1 MTKKVALVRNIIIVL
16 LFLEIIVFYGLYG
29 IFSMIN
35 MLPFSLYVTIRNGIL
50 IALLFYLGYVLN
62 SNAVS
67 VAEALNEDSN
77 NALIFGGVGIIQYDE
92 SRNITWIS
100 DLLSAMGLKIIGL
113 KLLDWQPT
121 LAGLFESDDIR
132 IIDVKGKKF
141 ECYNSEET
149 RMIFLKDI
157 TQYYSLEQDY
167 DDGQI
172 CMAYITIDNFDETLE
187 NADES
192 KAAQIQST
200 SRKVIVD
207 WAYENGMIIR
217 RFKSG
222 GYMAFFNE
230 RIYKKLV
237 EDKFS
242 ILDEFKKKSMELD
255 EVITLSIGI
264 GRGTRVLRELEENAT
279 AALRLTYSRGGDQV
293 VIKSGKDNIRFFGGT
308 TDTYE
313 KSSKVR
319 ARVIATSLSG
329 VIKRSSNVFVM
340 GHKFSD
346 LDSLGGSLAM
356 ARLVEAYDKKVKI
369 VIDFNSLEEKT
380 RYVAMKMRED
390 DRYEDL
396 LCSYN
401 EALEMV
407 NKDSLLVL
415 VDHHKSSLSI
425 ASGLL
430 DVVKNKV
437 VIDHHRRGEDFIEM
451 PILTYLEPSA
461 SSTVE
466 LIVELCGYQ
475 NVDVKFNEM
484 DATIM
489 YAGMLVDTNYFK
501 QRVGVRTFQSAARLK
516 ELNANVVQ
524 AYELLEDS
532 FEKTK
537 EILDITKTAV
547 RYRDHILIA
556 HGEENEEH
564 QSSAF
569 AKASN
574 QLLSVQDVLATFTVG
589 RLNKNTVAISGRS
602 SRDINV
608 QMIME
613 KLGGGGHFTMA
624 ACQITDKSIDEV
636 IEMLHNA
643 IDAYFNER
651 GDV

>member
-1 MTKKVALVRNIIIVL
+1 M
-16 LFLEIIVFYGLYG
+16 
-29 IFSMIN
+29 
-35 MLPFSLYVTIRNGIL
+35 
-50 IALLFYLGYVLN
+50 
-62 SNAVS
+62 
-67 VAEALNEDSN
+67 
-77 NALIFGGVGIIQYDE
+77 
-92 SRNITWIS
+92 
-100 DLLSAMGLKIIGL
+100 
-113 KLLDWQPT
+113 
-121 LAGLFESDDIR
+121 
-132 IIDVKGKKF
+132 
-141 ECYNSEET
+141 
-149 RMIFLKDI
+149 
-157 TQYYSLEQDY
+157 EQDY

-415 VDHHKSSLSI
+415 VDHHKSSS
-425 ASGLL
+425 
-430 DVVKNKV
+430 
-437 VIDHHRRGEDFIEM
+437 
-451 PILTYLEPSA
+451 
-461 SSTVE
+461 
-466 LIVELCGYQ
+466 
-475 NVDVKFNEM
+475 
-484 DATIM
+484 
-489 YAGMLVDTNYFK
+489 
-501 QRVGVRTFQSAARLK
+501 LK
-516 ELNANVVQ
+516 CLF
-524 AYELLEDS
+524 L
-532 FEKTK
+532 
-537 EILDITKTAV
+537 
-547 RYRDHILIA
+547 HI
-556 HGEENEEH
+556 
-564 QSSAF
+564 
-569 AKASN
+569 
-574 QLLSVQDVLATFTVG
+574 
-589 RLNKNTVAISGRS
+589 
-602 SRDINV
+602 
-608 QMIME
+608 
-613 KLGGGGHFTMA
+613 
-624 ACQITDKSIDEV
+624 
-636 IEMLHNA
+636 
-643 IDAYFNER
+643 
-651 GDV
+651 

>member
-1 MTKKVALVRNIIIVL
+1 MTKKVALVRNIIIAL
-16 LFLEIIVFYGLYG
+16 LFLEIIIFYGLYG

-380 RYVAMKMRED
+380 RYRP
-390 DRYEDL
+390 
-396 LCSYN
+396 
-401 EALEMV
+401 EAFGDNRAL
-407 NKDSLLVL
+407 
-415 VDHHKSSLSI
+415 
-425 ASGLL
+425 
-430 DVVKNKV
+430 
-437 VIDHHRRGEDFIEM
+437 
-451 PILTYLEPSA
+451 
-461 SSTVE
+461 
-466 LIVELCGYQ
+466 
-475 NVDVKFNEM
+475 
-484 DATIM
+484 
-489 YAGMLVDTNYFK
+489 
-501 QRVGVRTFQSAARLK
+501 SAAR
-516 ELNANVVQ
+516 
-524 AYELLEDS
+524 
-532 FEKTK
+532 
-537 EILDITKTAV
+537 
-547 RYRDHILIA
+547 YRWGTRCA
-556 HGEENEEH
+556 GC
-564 QSSAF
+564 SA
-569 AKASN
+569 A
-574 QLLSVQDVLATFTVG
+574 G
-589 RLNKNTVAISGRS
+589 RWNSG
-602 SRDINV
+602 SRW
-608 QMIME
+608 
-613 KLGGGGHFTMA
+613 HWW
-624 ACQITDKSIDEV
+624 
-636 IEMLHNA
+636 
-643 IDAYFNER
+643 YR
-651 GDV
+651 